1 MKTVYESKGLPV
13 SYPWCHTV
21 KREHKENQY
30 ESNIHVQWNIS
41 TVTQIKTIAMSY
53 KTSSA
58 WSWTQSC
65 IRVSTNKQTAAGIHR
80 SIACFKGLGA
90 NLGVK
95 PCHGA
100 KHYPECSSAIYWTTC
115 HFILTVSAHMKL
127 LCRII
132 ILMSTGVILFTH
144 WKNLDWDQYFTI

>member
-1 MKTVYESKGLPV
+1 M

-21 KREHKENQY
+21 KREHKECQY
-30 ESNIHVQWNIS
+30 ESYIHVQWNIS

-58 WSWTQSC
+58 WSWSQSC
-65 IRVSTNKQTAAGIHR
+65 IRVSTNKQTAAGTR

-95 PCHGA
+95 TYHGA

-115 HFILTVSAHMKL
+115 HFTDTSCVSAHMKS

-132 ILMSTGVILFTH
+132 ILMSAGVILFTH
-144 WKNLDWDQYFTI
+144 WKKIWTSISHYCKTSISLNLQ